1 MSVARLVGAVLTAS
15 VAVGSVPDLG
25 ARQVPEQVD
34 AAAVASIRDE
44 GLNRSQAMD
53 TVFWLTDRYGPR
65 LTGSPEF
72 EEAGDWAVK
81 RLASWGVAHVRKERF
96 AFGRGWSLVRF
107 HATMTSP
114 RVMPMIGLPQAWT
127 PGTGGLVTA
136 DVVRPV
142 IASAAD
148 ARKYAGRLKG
158 TIVLTQPARDVR
170 MLEHGDGTVLRYDDQ
185 TGRWRDEALAAVP
198 APARGAGEARGRGPA
213 RGGEAGRAGAG
224 RGGAAAPRGGPAAGP
239 ASGAATSPAPRFNL
253 LEFYRNEGVVAL
265 FDRGAEGDLAAG
277 GSGLGW
283 VTQRVDGGT
292 ITVQDG
298 GPSPAD
304 SVAVLPQVTLAVEHY
319 NRLVRLVDREIPV
332 RVELLVETRET
343 PETIPR
349 GFNIVGEIPGTDKA
363 GEIVLLG
370 AHFDSWHGATGAT
383 DNAAGVAAMMEV
395 LRIFR
400 ATGLRPRRTVRI
412 GLWGAEEHG
421 LLGSAQYVREHL
433 GTLASPRPGLAAHTV
448 YFNLDNGTGRIR
460 GIWMQGRAAVRPAFT
475 AWSGAVRDLGV
486 DLLSPRS
493 VSQTDHVSF
502 ERVGVPAFQF
512 VQERYEY
519 NSRTHHTNMD
529 VSDRVQPEDVKQMA
543 VVAAVF
549 AWHAAAREERL
560 PAAAGAGQP

>member
-1 MSVARLVGAVLTAS
+1 MGAGLA
-15 VAVGSVPDLG
+15 AMLALGSVPDLA
-25 ARQVPEQVD
+25 ARQAAERVD
-34 AAAVASIRDE
+34 AAAIARIRDE

-72 EEAGDWAVK
+72 EEAADWAMK
-81 RLASWGVAHVRKERF
+81 RLTSWGVPNVRKERF
-96 AFGRGWSLVRF
+96 GFGRGWSLVRF

-114 RVMPMIGLPQAWT
+114 RVMPMVGVPQAWT
-127 PGTGGLVTA
+127 RGTAGLVTA
-136 DVVRPV
+136 EVVRPV
-142 IASAAD
+142 ITSAAD
-148 ARKYAGRLKG
+148 ARKYAGKLKG

-185 TGRWRDEALAAVP
+185 NGRWREEALAAS
-198 APARGAGEARGRGPA
+198 APARAGGGRAGPGRGPVSSEVPA
-213 RGGEAGRAGAG
+213 RRGG
-224 RGGAAAPRGGPAAGP
+224 PPSDPAAGP
-239 ASGAATSPAPRFNL
+239 AAAPAPSFNL
-253 LEFYRNEGVVAL
+253 LEFYRDEGVVAL
-265 FDRGAEGDLAAG
+265 FDRGANGDLAAG

-292 ITVQDG
+292 IVADDG
-298 GPSPAD
+298 GPSPSAG
-304 SVAVLPQVTLAVEHY
+304 VAVLPHVTLAVEHY
-319 NRLVRLVDREIPV
+319 NRLARLVDREIPV

-343 PETIPR
+343 PETTPR

-363 GEIVLLG
+363 DEIVLLG
-370 AHFDSWHGATGAT
+370 AHFDTWHGATGAT

-400 ATGLRPRRTVRI
+400 TTGLRPRRTVRI
-412 GLWGAEEHG
+412 GLWGAEEQG
-421 LLGSAQYVREHL
+421 LLGSAMYVREHL
-433 GTLASPRPGLAAHTV
+433 GTPASPRPELAAHTA

-460 GIWMQGRAAVRPAFT
+460 GIWMQGRTAVHPVFAAWA
-475 AWSGAVRDLGV
+475 GAVRDLGV

-529 VSDRVQPEDVKQMA
+529 VYDRVQPEDVTQMA

-549 AWHAAAREERL
+549 AWHAATREERL
-560 PAAAGAGQP
+560 PAMAGARQP

>member
-1 MSVARLVGAVLTAS
+1 MSAARLVGAGLAAI
-15 VAVGSVPDLG
+15 VAVGSVPGLG
-25 ARQVPEQVD
+25 ARQAAERVD
-34 AAAVASIRDE
+34 AAAVARIRDE
-44 GLNRSQAMD
+44 GLNRSQALD

-65 LTGSPEF
+65 LTGSPDF

-81 RLASWGVAHVRKERF
+81 RLTAWGVANVRKERF

-107 HATMTSP
+107 HATMMAP
-114 RVMPMIGLPQAWT
+114 RVMPIIGLPQAWT
-127 PGTGGLVTA
+127 PGTPGLVTA

-142 IASAAD
+142 ITSAAD
-148 ARKYAGRLKG
+148 ARAYAGTLKG
-158 TIVLTQPARDVR
+158 KIVLTQPAREVR

-185 TGRWRDEALAAVP
+185 SGRWRDEALAPV
-198 APARGAGEARGRGPA
+198 PARGGGEARGRGPA
-213 RGGEAGRAGAG
+213 RGGEAARRGGGAG
-224 RGGAAAPRGGPAAGP
+224 RGDGAAGRGGPAPESAR
-239 ASGAATSPAPRFNL
+239 GAAVNPAPRFNL
-253 LEFYRNEGVVAL
+253 LEFYRDEGVVAL
-265 FDRGAEGDLAAG
+265 FDRGADGDLAAG

-292 ITVQDG
+292 ITLHDG

-304 SVAVLPQVTLAVEHY
+304 SAAVLPQVTLAVEHY

-343 PETIPR
+343 PETTPR

-383 DNAAGVAAMMEV
+383 DNATGVAAMMEV

-412 GLWGAEEHG
+412 GLWGAEEQG
-421 LLGSAQYVREHL
+421 LLGSAVYVREHL
-433 GTLASPRPGLAAHTV
+433 GTPASPRPELAAHTA

-460 GIWMQGRAAVRPAFT
+460 GIWMQGRAAVRPVFA

-529 VSDRVQPEDVKQMA
+529 VYDRVQPEDVRQQA

-549 AWHAAAREERL
+549 AWHAATREERL
-560 PAAAGAGQP
+560 PATPGAGQP